1 MRIAFMGATE
11 LGWNSC
17 RTLFDTGQDVVGIFS
32 IPQQF
37 RISWSQTPVTNV
49 QYKSFEDLAAEH
61 SIPLVYV
68 EGKMSDPVYAS
79 ALRSM
84 RPDIIIV
91 VGWYYILPRS
101 LRELAPLGA
110 AGLHA
115 SLLPKYRGGA
125 PLVWATINGEP
136 ETGVTFFHFADGVDD
151 GDIIGQ
157 AKFSIDFADDIA
169 SLVGKASQA
178 SIKLLSDFVPMLAD
192 GTAPRIRQDHLQATS
207 VPQRKPE
214 DGGINWQQSTA
225 AQAYNWVRAQT
236 RPYPGAFTFL
246 RDEKVTIWRTAP
258 DENSAAQDFSPGTIV
273 RDSSD
278 GFSVICA
285 DGNSLQI
292 KEVGLAENPNVP
304 AAEFAASRELKT
316 GMKFEVQPKDCGA
329 VVHG

>member
-1 MRIAFMGATE
+1 MRIVFMGATE

-17 RTLFDTGQDVVGIFS
+17 RTLFDTGQDLVGIFS

-49 QYKSFEDLAAEH
+49 QYRSFEDLAAEH

-68 EGKMSDPVYAS
+68 EGKMSDPEYAS
-79 ALRSM
+79 ALSSM

-169 SLVGKASQA
+169 SLLQKASRA
-178 SIKLLSDFVPMLAD
+178 SIKLLSGFVPMLAA
-192 GTAPRIRQDHLQATS
+192 GTAPRIRQDHSEATS

-214 DGGINWQQSTA
+214 DGGINWQQLAA
-225 AQAYNWVRAQT
+225 AQAYDWVRAQT

-246 RDEKVTIWRTAP
+246 GEEKVTIWLSTP
-258 DENSAAQDFSPGTIV
+258 DATSAAQDFPPGTIV
-273 RDSSD
+273 RDDAD
-278 GFSVICA
+278 GFTVICA
-285 DGNSLQI
+285 DGHSLRI
-292 KEVGLAENPNVP
+292 KEIGLAENPKMS

-316 GMKFEVQPKDCGA
+316 GMKFEVQPQDCGA
-329 VVHG
+329 VLHG